1 MQYNIAPA
9 ATNRTNVSLS
19 HNHISTIDFN
29 QVNVVQV
36 TDCIIGDEHHN
47 VISPFVRLAPLAV
60 PTFGNFSLHL
70 CTFFVPYYQ
79 VFKYFDAF
87 ITGGNSVGNIQTRQ
101 LPMLQLY
108 DLYRSLILNTDCV
121 EVTDGGH
128 TDIVIDTGSAQAPEV
143 HGYRFGRR
151 AKQIYKILCSLGYPA
166 TDLASY
172 GDSRTHAFNALP
184 LLCFFKGFN
193 DWLTMSAT
201 YSQSDLT
208 AFLQDPYQ
216 RIGST
221 LINHDSVI
229 SILDNY
235 IHPLIGSDYFTSAYN
250 APINAV
256 NLSSNPQ
263 VDLGFFDKLRN
274 QIVPENSV
282 STNPN
287 ENSIYINNQKNVLS
301 EYTLKFLRSF
311 DSFVRR
317 NQLAGTRPAQRILA
331 AFGLKSEDFRSNYAH
346 LVNHAVIPFNVADV
360 TSTAANADPAL
371 GLGTYAGQSIAS
383 GKYEYNYKCDDFG
396 CLITIAFVDV
406 KAQYRSAIS
415 ALALKQTNLD
425 FYQPDFD
432 GVGLMPI
439 SRAQLYCNPTLGPN
453 MEIDAG
459 HINSVFGFVPR
470 YEEYR
475 SEFDKVSGD
484 FLIYDTMDSWH
495 FARNFAQSN
504 ALRKALPQSHDFQF
518 TGNEFDRIFTA
529 EVSDNEDVADHFFCV
544 FNINHSAVRPIKSRA
559 GSIDMKEG
567 QIQIASHGKTIQEM

>member
-29 QVNVVQV
+29 QINVVEV

-79 VFKYFDAF
+79 VFKQFDSF
-87 ITGGNSVGNIQTRQ
+87 ITGANNFGSLQSQ
-101 LPMLQLY
+101 LLPSLQLY

-121 EVTDGGH
+121 QVTDGGH
-128 TDIVIDTGSAQAPEV
+128 TDIVIDTGSASQPEV

-151 AKQIYKILCSLGYPA
+151 AKQIYKILCTLGYAA
-166 TDLASY
+166 TDLTSY
-172 GDSRTHAFNALP
+172 GDSRTHQFNALP
-184 LLCFFKGFN
+184 ILCFLKGFN
-193 DWLTMSAT
+193 DWLTLSST

-208 AFLQDPYQ
+208 AFIQNPFLENSAFIIDH
-216 RIGST
+216 SK
-221 LINHDSVI
+221 LISV
-229 SILDNY
+229 LDTY

-250 APINAV
+250 SPIY
-256 NLSSNPQ
+256 SSSTIQNPTPQ
-263 VDLGFFDKLRN
+263 LGFFDKLRQN
-274 QIVPENSV
+274 VAKD
-282 STNPN
+282 N
-287 ENSIYINNQKNVLS
+287 EVGGSANDNYLS
-301 EYTLKFLRSF
+301 LHFQPSEISAYSLKFLKSF
-311 DSFVRR
+311 DTFVRR
-317 NQLAGTRPAQRILA
+317 NQLAGTRPAQRIFA

-346 LVNHAVIPFNVADV
+346 LVNHTVIPFNVADV

-371 GLGTYAGQSIAS
+371 GLGTYAGQSVAS

-406 KAQYRSAIS
+406 KAQYKSSIS
-415 ALALKQTNLD
+415 ALALKKTNLD

-432 GVGLMPI
+432 GVGLMPV

-453 MEIDAG
+453 MELDSG
-459 HINSVFGFVPR
+459 HVQSIFGFVPR

-504 ALRKALPQSHDFQF
+504 SLRKALPQSNDFQF

-567 QIQIASHGKTIQEM
+567 QLQIASHGKTIQEM